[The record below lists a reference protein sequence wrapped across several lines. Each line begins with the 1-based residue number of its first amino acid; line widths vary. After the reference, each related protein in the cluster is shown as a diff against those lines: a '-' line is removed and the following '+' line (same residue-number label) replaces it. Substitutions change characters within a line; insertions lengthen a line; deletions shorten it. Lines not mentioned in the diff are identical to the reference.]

1 MRVKVKIQVNLLR
14 VLMRVKVEDTGQLL
28 LRVLMRVKVKDTC
41 QLPSCFNES
50 EVEDDRSTY
59 FVF

>member
-1 MRVKVKIQVNLLR
+1 MRVKVKDEVNLLR

-28 LRVLMRVKVKDTC
+28 LRVLMRVKVKDTGN
-41 QLPSCFNES
+41 LLR
-50 EVEDDRSTY
+50 VLMRVKVKDDRSTY

>member
-1 MRVKVKIQVNLLR
+1 MRVKVEDTGQLLR

-28 LRVLMRVKVKDTC
+28 LRVLMRVKVEDTG
-41 QLPSCFNES
+41 QLTSCFNES
-50 EVEDDRSTY
+50 EGRRYRSTN